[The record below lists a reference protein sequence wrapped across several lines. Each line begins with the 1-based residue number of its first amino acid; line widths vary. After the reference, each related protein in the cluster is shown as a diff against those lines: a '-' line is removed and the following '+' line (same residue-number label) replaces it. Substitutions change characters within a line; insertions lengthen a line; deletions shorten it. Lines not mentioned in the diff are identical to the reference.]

1 MKRISGNIMP
11 RNLCASIVSLY
22 EGTKRGEERIRNRGE
37 EVGGRE
43 SERGKRKGPLAKCE
57 NEVE

>member
-1 MKRISGNIMP
+1 MP

-37 EVGGRE
+37 EVGARE